1 MIWWDAGTY
10 RLADDRT
17 LILSTAT
24 DELVEYP
31 VQLTSQRFTFTDPE
45 GCEVTYERTTSPPPS
60 PSGSIPEGRMTC
72 PMVTIR
78 EICPV
83 RTRSVC
89 CRQPGVPVA
98 APIAFD
104 TQEPEGD
111 TPQIP
116 GPDPAPEFPRSRAP
130 APALRPPFKPCNLGF
145 RDGCYAVTFRPK
157 GSLRPLV
164 GTLRIDRGAPEA
176 GPDGVIVSGDLY
188 LGAPPWVVHPDATA
202 TAGSVAAT
210 LSRGDPPFE
219 LLPIQR
225 IPIYPR
231 NRYHSYLSG
240 TRLFVPAF
248 TIGNR
253 PCQVTIDVDQYDYTQ
268 PPAGSFEKFFPG
280 VAEPEPAL
288 RRAPGL
294 ATVPPAGHRR
304 ASLPGP
310 RVPGNR
316 GPRIDHVDLGLVVP
330 APCRPGDR
338 RTHRS
343 GCTGSVPHPSG
354 TGTEYFD
361 TVFAGARWD
370 LTVVEDQID
379 VRCRQVWIRT
389 SAGQA
394 ATSTT

>member
-1 MIWWDAGTY
+1 MPDGNDPRDLSSADAFG
-10 RLADDRT
+10 L
-17 LILSTAT
+17 
-24 DELVEYP
+24 
-31 VQLTSQRFTFTDPE
+31 
-45 GCEVTYERTTSPPPS
+45 PPS
-60 PSGSIPEGRMTC
+60 SQVFGSCADRL
-72 PMVTIR
+72 
-78 EICPV
+78 
-83 RTRSVC
+83 
-89 CRQPGVPVA
+89 
-98 APIAFD
+98 D

-116 GPDPAPEFPRSRAP
+116 GRIRRLSFRPFLAP
-130 APALRPPFKPCNLGF
+130 ASATAVQAVQPRFPGRLLR
-145 RDGCYAVTFRPK
+145 RDLPSQ

-210 LSRGDPPFE
+210 VSRGDPPFE

-253 PCQVTIDVDQYDYTQ
+253 PCQVTIDVDQYDYTSR
-268 PPAGSFEKFFPG
+268 PPGRSKVLPG

-304 ASLPGP
+304 ASLQGRVFQGTVDRGSITLTWVSSYLRRAVLEIDVLTGAVALARSRTP
-310 RVPGNR
+310 REQAPSTSTQSS
-316 GPRIDHVDLGLVVP
+316 P
-330 APCRPGDR
+330 APAGTSPSW
-338 RTHRS
+338 RTRS
-343 GCTGSVPHPSG
+343 T
-354 TGTEYFD
+354 F
-361 TVFAGARWD
+361 
-370 LTVVEDQID
+370 
-379 VRCRQVWIRT
+379 RCRQVWIRT